1 MIIIKKMKECIVKS
15 NFCVK
20 NRFCDAHHNNR
31 TGVAV
36 NKAPLLQNKALIR
49 FVEDW

>member
-1 MIIIKKMKECIVKS
+1 M
-15 NFCVK
+15 K

-36 NKAPLLQNKALIR
+36 NKRHLSGNKARLFQNKAPLLQNKALIR